1 MRKHKQMKNIAIIG
15 ASSGIGL
22 ALTHM
27 LEKDHVIYAFSRNR
41 GELPES
47 EHIIWQEL
55 DVTGGLNF
63 GELPEKLDGLVFC
76 PGSITLKPVR
86 GLKAEQ
92 IHQDFELNALAAFKT
107 VQALYKPL
115 LASGSAS
122 VVMFSTVA
130 VSQGMPYHASVAMAK
145 GAVEGLVRSLA
156 AELAPKVRVN
166 AIAPS
171 LTDTQLAER
180 LLGTEERREASAERH
195 PMKRVGKPDDIA
207 GMAKYLLS
215 DDASWITGQILHV
228 DGGMSTL
235 NTG

>member
-1 MRKHKQMKNIAIIG
+1 MQNIAIIG

-22 ALTHM
+22 ALTQM
-27 LEKDHVIYAFSRNR
+27 LEKDLVIYAFSRSR
-41 GELPES
+41 GELPDS
-47 EHIIWQEL
+47 ENIIWQEL
-55 DVTGGLNF
+55 DVTGDLNF
-63 GELPEKLDGLVFC
+63 MELPEKLHGLVYC

-86 GLKAEQ
+86 GVKPDQ
-92 IHQDFELNALAAFKT
+92 VQHDFELNALAAFRT

-171 LTDTQLAER
+171 LTDTSLAER
-180 LLGTEERREASAERH
+180 LLGTDERREAAAGRH
-195 PMKRVGKPDDIA
+195 PMKRVGEPKDIA
-207 GMAKYLLS
+207 AMARYLLS
-215 DDASWITGQILHV
+215 DEASWITGQILHV
-228 DGGMSTL
+228 DGGMSSL
-235 NTG
+235 KTG